1 MNRALINFALLVV
14 MGCLVALHWV
24 ILPDP
29 SRRNFEFLPDMMFS
43 LARDAQTPVT
53 VAAAGVPLDLRP
65 PQGTI
70 ARGYMPLTYPA
81 TPEGALQA
89 GEELHNPFAADDVDA
104 VTRGEEVFNTFCSVC
119 HGVAGQGDG
128 TVAKRGVPPPPSL
141 LLEHALNMAEGQM
154 YHVISLGQGNM
165 ASYASQ
171 VTRDDRWR
179 AIIHVRR
186 LQAAPP
192 PDPMADPAALD
203 AAGADPATDPSAV
216 EPAVVDPATDPSEV
230 EPAAGNHATTAPA
243 AVEAA
248 TTEGT

>member
-43 LARDAQTPVT
+43 LAHDAQSPVT
-53 VAAAGVPLDLRP
+53 LAAAGVPLDLRP
-65 PQGTI
+65 PEGTI

-141 LLEHALNMAEGQM
+141 LLEHALNMTEGQM

-179 AIIHVRR
+179 AIIHIRR
-186 LQAAPP
+186 MQAAPP
-192 PDPMADPAALD
+192 PAPAADPAALD

-216 EPAVVDPATDPSEV
+216 EPA
-230 EPAAGNHATTAPA
+230 AGNHATTAPA
-243 AVEAA
+243 ESPPPDPAAAAAV
-248 TTEGT
+248 TTEGA